1 MTTGRVRGGF
11 NQYGFTV
18 GILMLDTRFP
28 RIPGDMGNAQT
39 FPFPVRY
46 QRVTGADPD
55 LVVRRGAEGLLP
67 AFVEGAQALER
78 EGVGAITTNCG
89 FLIKYQAQLARAV
102 RVPVFTSSLL
112 LVPLVHRMLPPG
124 GRVGVM
130 TVNAGTLTPDHLTS
144 AGIGAE
150 VPLAVVGMETE
161 KEFTRALLDNEL
173 ELDVDLAR
181 EEHVR
186 VARRLVAD
194 HPDIGAIVLECTNM
208 PPYTADI
215 QRETGRPVRRLL
227 GRGRACSVFSPPA
240 RCALTRPTY
249 RAALSANRASS
260 AARLG
265 ISIECFFLFP
275 RLREVDEALTADP
288 TLADRVTE
296 VHPELS
302 FRALAGAPIG
312 LVEPKRSPR
321 GLSRRLAPL
330 DRKSTRLN
338 SSHRTISD

>member
-18 GILMLDTRFP
+18 GILMLETRFP
-28 RIPGDMGNAQT
+28 RIHGDMGNATT

-46 QRVTGADPD
+46 HRVTGADPD

-67 AFVEGAQALER
+67 AFVAGAQALER

-89 FLIKYQAQLARAV
+89 FLIKYQAELARSV

-112 LVPLVHRMLPPG
+112 LVPLVHRTLPPG
-124 GRVGVM
+124 QRIGIM
-130 TVNAGTLTPDHLTS
+130 TVNAATLTPEHLDR
-144 AGIGAE
+144 AGIGAD
-150 VPLAVVGMETE
+150 VPLAVVGMEGE

-215 QRETGRPVRRLL
+215 QRETGRPVFDVLSLVTMFHGALVAGQPPRR
-227 GRGRACSVFSPPA
+227 A
-240 RCALTRPTY
+240 
-249 RAALSANRASS
+249 
-260 AARLG
+260 
-265 ISIECFFLFP
+265 
-275 RLREVDEALTADP
+275 
-288 TLADRVTE
+288 
-296 VHPELS
+296 
-302 FRALAGAPIG
+302 
-312 LVEPKRSPR
+312 
-321 GLSRRLAPL
+321 
-330 DRKSTRLN
+330 
-338 SSHRTISD
+338 

>member
-1 MTTGRVRGGF
+1 SYGAMTTGRVRGGF

-89 FLIKYQAQLARAV
+89 FLIKYQAPLARSV

-112 LVPLVHRMLPPG
+112 LVPLVHRMLAPG
-124 GRVGVM
+124 GGVGIV
-130 TVNAGTLTPDHLTS
+130 TVNAGSLTPEHLTG
-144 AGIGAE
+144 AGIGSE

-194 HPDIGAIVLECTNM
+194 HPDVGAIVLECTNM

-215 QRETGRPVRRLL
+215 QRETGRPVFDIVSLVTRVHDALVAGRPPGRAGRRRVAPLVAGVDGCRAGWVVVLSEGARSEVTVARDFAGVLGLTRGACVVGVDMPIGLLDAAAPGGRECDRHARRLL

-240 RCALTRPTY
+240 RR
-249 RAALSANRASS
+249 
-260 AARLG
+260 
-265 ISIECFFLFP
+265 
-275 RLREVDEALTADP
+275 
-288 TLADRVTE
+288 
-296 VHPELS
+296 
-302 FRALAGAPIG
+302 
-312 LVEPKRSPR
+312 
-321 GLSRRLAPL
+321 
-330 DRKSTRLN
+330 
-338 SSHRTISD
+338 